1 MKLPREPIR
10 QWGRL
15 GDGAD
20 EGRHVVQTESV
31 ILPVKLAARLRIGRE
46 HCAGSQAPQPIVSV
60 AVWGVLSAE
69 LPT

>member
-1 MKLPREPIR
+1 MTLHTEPIR
-10 QWGRL
+10 QWCRL

-46 HCAGSQAPQPIVSV
+46 RCAGVSR
-60 AVWGVLSAE
+60 LS
-69 LPT
+69 L